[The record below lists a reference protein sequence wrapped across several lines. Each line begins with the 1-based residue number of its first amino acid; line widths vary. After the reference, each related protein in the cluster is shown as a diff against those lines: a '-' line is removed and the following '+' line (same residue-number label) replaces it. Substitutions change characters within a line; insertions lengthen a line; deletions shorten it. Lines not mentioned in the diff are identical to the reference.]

1 MDRTWVEQQL
11 ATMESRETDYAQRI
25 SIATYLVKH
34 IAQAPDPLDVVRRAR
49 NAMADLS
56 HDRRVP
62 LDAAAVAD
70 RISRE
75 LTVASDVVDAA
86 YRTRNLV

>member
-11 ATMESRETDYAQRI
+11 ATMESREADYAQRI

-34 IAQAPDPLDVVRRAR
+34 ISQAPDPLEVVRRAR

-56 HDRRVP
+56 RDRRVP

-70 RISRE
+70 RITRE

-86 YRTRNLV
+86 CRIRNPA